1 MRASEFSIIGLRLVS
16 IYFILDYFEQI
27 IQYVVMLANYRP
39 DTSPSAAAVIGLA
52 VGYTT
57 LLIAAILIFVLA
69 KGITNRLLLREE
81 TSTEVAATQGDA
93 LQSALFA
100 GVGLLIFGLS
110 INRTCYTVGQLIDEL
125 SIGPKYYT
133 PPIMTG
139 SWLTA
144 TGSTLQTLFGLFL
157 FFGSRQVRKLWLRL
171 RNWPAPT
178 NG

>member
-110 INRTCYTVGQLIDEL
+110 INRTCYTVGQLI
-125 SIGPKYYT
+125 
-133 PPIMTG
+133 
-139 SWLTA
+139 
-144 TGSTLQTLFGLFL
+144 
-157 FFGSRQVRKLWLRL
+157 
-171 RNWPAPT
+171 
-178 NG
+178 